1 MIHIHYFIA
10 FIEKHKECMKILFRP
25 PTTEDFAVLVMDKH
39 NDTFEALS
47 SKVRIQS
54 DTLVGRHAIAQAD
67 IEAYETVLSEE
78 AYSVVLYPD
87 KFGLNCAHCLRRL
100 KAAIPCQHCSRVAFC
115 SIQCRDAAWNS
126 FHQWECPYLDV
137 LMGFGC
143 SALARLALRIITS
156 KPISFFLQRKQE
168 ILDNFANADEMERN
182 NGKDEYCQILS
193 LVALE
198 DQRWPEDFL
207 LRSTMALIL
216 LGILRSS
223 GYFGSKKTTGG
234 SSDSYTKNE
243 LFIGSLLLKHLQ
255 VSTFHC

>member
-1 MIHIHYFIA
+1 
-10 FIEKHKECMKILFRP
+10 
-25 PTTEDFAVLVMDKH
+25 MDKH

-54 DTLVGRHAIAQAD
+54 DSLVGRHAIAQAD

-223 GYFGSKKTTGG
+223 GYFGIKKTTGG

>member
-1 MIHIHYFIA
+1 MMI
-10 FIEKHKECMKILFRP
+10 KCGKILILLILKDTFSLFSQP
-25 PTTEDFAVLVMDKH
+25 ILNDIDVLIMDKQ

-47 SKVRIQS
+47 SKVTIKS
-54 DTLVGRHAIAQAD
+54 DTLVGRHTIAQAD
-67 IEAYETVLSEE
+67 IGAYETVLSEE

-100 KAAIPCQHCSRVAFC
+100 KVAIPCKHCSRVAFC
-115 SIQCRDAAWNS
+115 SIQCRDDAWNS

-137 LMGFGC
+137 LIGFGC

-156 KPISFFLQRKQE
+156 KPVSFFVQKKQE
-168 ILDNFANADEMERN
+168 ILDGVTENS
-182 NGKDEYCQILS
+182 GKDKYLQILS

-198 DQRWPEDFL
+198 EQRWPEDFV
-207 LRSTMALIL
+207 LRSSMALIL

-234 SSDSYTKNE
+234 SDSYTKNE

-255 VSTFHC
+255 VSTNNF